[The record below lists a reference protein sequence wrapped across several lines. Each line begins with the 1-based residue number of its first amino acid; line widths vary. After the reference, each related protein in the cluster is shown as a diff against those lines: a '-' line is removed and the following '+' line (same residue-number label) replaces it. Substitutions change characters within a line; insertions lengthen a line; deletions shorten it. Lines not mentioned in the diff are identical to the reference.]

1 MKKIIQLFSSLVPAF
16 LFISIFASSAG
27 AVFFQTG
34 DSLVIPKEKII
45 NETAVISGSSLTINS
60 NINGDLLCAGQNVV
74 INGNIK
80 GDVICF
86 GQNIKING
94 TVDGNVRAAG
104 QTIEIFGQV
113 TRNLSIASQQLVLD
127 SKSQIKGDVFFGVQN
142 VELGGVMGRD
152 LAGAGDSITITGS
165 LLRNAVVT
173 GTKLSIIETGK
184 IGGNLDYYME
194 KTATASIGE
203 KTVKG
208 NILRHDI
215 VTPSKP
221 ALDKKMAGIA
231 NTAIILKTIFG
242 ILSFGLLGLAIVF
255 FDKKDTKKK
264 ISAIINKPLVSGL
277 IGLAILITAPL
288 VFIIILATVIGMPL
302 AFVVMFVYIIA
313 LITASL
319 YPSAIYGKLFFE
331 KVLQKTNTSL
341 YSQMF
346 MGVILL
352 GLVSIIPVIGW
363 IIAFVSFCMGLGAS
377 LVSMFPE
384 KAETKN

>member
-1 MKKIIQLFSSLVPAF
+1 MNKITQLFSLLIPAF
-16 LFISIFASSAG
+16 LFISVSASSAD

-34 DSLVIPKEKII
+34 DNLVIPKEKII
-45 NETAVISGSSLTINS
+45 NETAAISGSSLTINS

-80 GDVICF
+80 GDVICV

-94 TVDGNVRAAG
+94 SVDGNIRAAG

-113 TRNLSIASQQLVLD
+113 TRNLSVASQQLILGP
-127 SKSQIKGDVFFGVQN
+127 KSQIKGDVFFGAQN

-152 LAGAGDSITITGS
+152 LAGAGDSIVITGS

-173 GTKLSIIETGK
+173 GTKLSVIETGK

-194 KTATASIGE
+194 TTDTASIGE
-203 KTVKG
+203 KNVKG

-221 ALDKKMAGIA
+221 ALDRRMAGITSA
-231 NTAIILKTIFG
+231 AIILKTIFG
-242 ILSFGLLGLAIVF
+242 ILSFGLLGLAIVY
-255 FDKKDTKKK
+255 FDRKNTKRK
-264 ISAIINKPLVSGL
+264 ISSIINKPLVSGVT
-277 IGLAILITAPL
+277 GLAVLITAPL
-288 VFIIILATVIGMPL
+288 AFIIILATVIGIPL

-346 MGVILL
+346 LGVILL

-363 IIAFVSFCMGLGAS
+363 IIAFASFCMGIGAS
-377 LVSMFPE
+377 LVTMFPE
-384 KAETKN
+384 KAKA

>member
-1 MKKIIQLFSSLVPAF
+1 MKKINQLFSLLVPAF
-16 LFISIFASSAG
+16 LFISVFASSAS

-45 NETAVISGSSLTINS
+45 NETAAISGSSLTINS
-60 NINGDLLCAGQNVV
+60 NVNGDLFCAGQNVV

-80 GDVICF
+80 GDVICV

-94 TVDGNVRAAG
+94 TVDGNIRAAG

-113 TRNLSIASQQLVLD
+113 TRNLSVASQQLILGP
-127 SKSQIKGDVFFGVQN
+127 KSQIKGDVFFGAQN
-142 VELGGVMGRD
+142 IELGGVMGRD

-165 LLRNAVVT
+165 LLRNATVT

-194 KTATASIGE
+194 KTATALIGE

-208 NILRHDI
+208 NVLRHDI
-215 VTPSKP
+215 ITPSKP
-221 ALDKKMAGIA
+221 ALDRQKASLTSA
-231 NTAIILKTIFG
+231 AIIFKTIFG
-242 ILSFGLLGLAIVF
+242 ILSFGLLGLVIIY
-255 FDKKDTKKK
+255 FDRKNTKRK
-264 ISAIINKPLVSGL
+264 ISSIINKPLISGL
-277 IGLAILITAPL
+277 IGLAVLITAPL
-288 VFIIILATVIGMPL
+288 AFIIILATVIGIPL
-302 AFVVMFVYIIA
+302 AFVLMFVYIIA

-346 MGVILL
+346 LGVILL

-384 KAETKN
+384 KAKA